1 MFSDNGL
8 MRAEIS
14 EHNLA
19 ALSGEQ
25 SLECEKRV
33 LELYELASAAANAA
47 GSLYTDGFGIYDM
60 LEALFDVDDSPIPPH
75 SEILEI
81 NRHRIESY
89 MHSLSSNDK
98 AVFSELFSER
108 LTERGI
114 TLAESDFLSGGG
126 EGENIVYVKNRLAD
140 EAYDVFAENFR
151 DPRVFYAKDFREAA
165 AAVAEGNAEYCL
177 LPLEEKGGARIPSI
191 SALLYAKDLKIN
203 MVTPVFGFDGSAEMK
218 YALVSR
224 HFSVPEITDESDRY
238 LEIRLTENTPKS
250 LSELFSAACQLG
262 VSVYRINTSVFSSDE
277 GDEPCITVVFEK
289 TGGSFTQLLVYLT
302 LFVKSYTA
310 VGIYDN
316 LE

>member
-8 MRAEIS
+8 LKAKIS
-14 EHNLA
+14 EHNLET
-19 ALSGEQ
+19 LSREQ

-33 LELYELASAAANAA
+33 LELYELSSAAANAA
-47 GSLYTDGFGIYDM
+47 AALYADGFGIYDM
-60 LEALFDVDDSPIPPH
+60 LEALFETNDSPLLQH

-81 NRHRIESY
+81 NSGRVESY
-89 MHSLSSNDK
+89 MHSLASNDK
-98 AVFSELFSER
+98 AAFSELFVDE
-108 LTERGI
+108 LTKRGI
-114 TLAESDFLSGGG
+114 PVNESAFLSGGDN
-126 EGENIVYVKNRLAD
+126 GENIVYVKNRLAD
-140 EAYDVFAENFR
+140 EAYDVFAEKFS

-165 AAVAEGNAEYCL
+165 GAVAEGRAEYCL

-191 SALLYAKDLKIN
+191 SALLYSKDLKIN

-238 LEIRLTENTPKS
+238 LEVRLTDNTPKS
-250 LSELFSAACQLG
+250 LSELFSVACQLG
-262 VSVYRINTSVFSSDE
+262 ASVYRINTSLFSSDE

-289 TGGSFTQLLVYLT
+289 TGDDFTQLLLYLA
-302 LFVKSYTA
+302 LFRKSYTA